1 MTITYASMTA
11 RPRCLA
17 ARLVRAY
24 SGETTRA
31 PRSTKGYCLFPL
43 SLKREAMGGSAI
55 SPALAFGRCSAGA
68 VPFRD
73 CRGGVFLAAYTRSKG
88 AYERIHPEIGHVE
101 G

>member
-17 ARLVRAY
+17 VRLVRAY
-24 SGETTRA
+24 SGEMTRA
-31 PRSTKGYCLFPL
+31 PCSTKGYCLFPL

-68 VPFRD
+68 IPFRD
-73 CRGGVFLAAYTRSKG
+73 CRGGVSC
-88 AYERIHPEIGHVE
+88 RIHPIKRGV
-101 G
+101 

>member
-17 ARLVRAY
+17 VRLVRAY

-43 SLKREAMGGSAI
+43 SLKREAMGGSVI

-68 VPFRD
+68 IPFRD
-73 CRGGVFLAAYTRSKG
+73 CRGLCFLPHTPDQKGRMNAYIQR
-88 AYERIHPEIGHVE
+88 
-101 G
+101 